1 MGGSL
6 SPYILGL
13 VGYGE
18 RGGIPYPLRRGIQE
32 TETTGKGLS
41 HPSGI
46 YGRARAP
53 RLIYIGRLAYFVI
66 YC

>member
-1 MGGSL
+1 M
-6 SPYILGL
+6 
-13 VGYGE
+13 E
-18 RGGIPYPLRRGIQE
+18 TAMEENPLPLGIQE

-46 YGRARAP
+46 YGRTRAP